1 MLKRRQ
7 GLSVPRWEIK
17 DAFGSSTGE
26 RVADDVIDD
35 FIEYLRVD
43 ICEWLRD
50 NVKCYLRVEEVN
62 PQ

>member
-1 MLKRRQ
+1 MLKRRH
-7 GLSVPRWEIK
+7 GLTIPRSEIR
-17 DAFGSSTGE
+17 DIFGARSGE
-26 RVADDVIDD
+26 TVADDVIDD

-50 NVKCYLRVEEVN
+50 NVKCYLRALEVN

>member
-1 MLKRRQ
+1 
-7 GLSVPRWEIK
+7 
-17 DAFGSSTGE
+17 
-26 RVADDVIDD
+26 VADDVIDD

>member
-7 GLSVPRWEIK
+7 GLSIPRSQIK
-17 DAFGSSTGE
+17 DAFGSHTGE
-26 RVADDVIDD
+26 KPADSMIDD

-50 NVKCYLRVEEVN
+50 NVKCYLRVEAKR
-62 PQ
+62 